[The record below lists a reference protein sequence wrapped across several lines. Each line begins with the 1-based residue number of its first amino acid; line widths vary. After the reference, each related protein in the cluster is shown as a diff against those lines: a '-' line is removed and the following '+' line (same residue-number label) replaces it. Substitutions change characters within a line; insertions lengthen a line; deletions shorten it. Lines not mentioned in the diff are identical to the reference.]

1 MDYMNKLEGHSF
13 IFHEKPKK
21 LVFLLHGY
29 GDNAENFISLAEY
42 LNDIAINVNFFA
54 PNAPAIV
61 PQHPQGRQWF
71 NPYPNDI
78 HYNEAGPKE
87 KSIMKYECE
96 VSIKQLEEYIGNLCL
111 LNNLSYQDCFL
122 IGFSQGAMIAYEL
135 GIYLR
140 QKFSGCTMLSGRILS
155 GQRFENNSF
164 IKTPL
169 LIVHGDND
177 DIINPQYFT
186 ETSQITKTLGFI
198 VEKHLLKGE
207 GHIISSETLQLVQD
221 FIKKNV

>member
-1 MDYMNKLEGHSF
+1 MNKLEGHSF
-13 IFHEKPKK
+13 KFHEKPEK

-42 LNDIAINVNFFA
+42 LNDNTININFFA
-54 PNAPAIV
+54 PNAPSIV

-78 HYNEAGPKE
+78 HYNKAGPKE
-87 KSIMKYECE
+87 KSIMKNECE
-96 VSIKQLEEYIGNLCL
+96 ASIKQLEKYIGNLCL
-111 LNNLSYQDCFL
+111 LNKLSHQDCFL

-140 QKFSGCTMLSGRILS
+140 QKFSGCAMLSGRILS
-155 GQRFENNSF
+155 PQRFENNFF

-177 DIINPQYFT
+177 DLVNPKYFI
-186 ETSQITKTLGFI
+186 EACQITKTIGFL
-198 VEKHLLKGE
+198 VEKYLLKGE
-207 GHIISSETLQLVQD
+207 GHMISLKTLQIVQN
-221 FIKKNV
+221 FIKKYV